1 AAAGQQQFPVVR
13 FHRAAL
19 RDSVRVSGEDRNQ
32 QRVVSLFP
40 ALPLSTALARG
51 CSRSQELAL
60 DAIDS
65 HHRAHLEIHLTQT
78 RWGEIGRRG
87 LFKQIEPMKQ
97 IARPDLS
104 GLSLSFVFEKLR
116 SDDVALADQRRD
128 DASLFADAAR
138 LRLDQHARLA
148 RVQWK

>member
-1 AAAGQQQFPVVR
+1 ASLLPDFP
-13 FHRAAL
+13 F
-19 RDSVRVSGEDRNQ
+19 
-32 QRVVSLFP
+32 
-40 ALPLSTALARG
+40 STALARG
-51 CSRSQELAL
+51 CSLFQELAF

-65 HHRAHLEIHLTQT
+65 HHRAHLEIHLMQT

-128 DASLFADAAR
+128 DASLFADSAR
-138 LRLDQHARLA
+138 LGVDQDAQLA
-148 RVQWK
+148 LVQWKPHSPHASG